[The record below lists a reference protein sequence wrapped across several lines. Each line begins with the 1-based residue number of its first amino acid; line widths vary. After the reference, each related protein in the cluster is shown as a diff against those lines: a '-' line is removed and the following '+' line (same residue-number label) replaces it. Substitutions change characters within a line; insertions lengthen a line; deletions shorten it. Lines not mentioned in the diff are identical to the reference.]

1 MPLRRRTVISL
12 LVAAT
17 VAIVAGGA
25 LATAAGNSSSPSGFV
40 QSLAKHLGIS
50 TEKLQDAAKAAAID
64 QVDAALAAG
73 EITKEQADALKERI
87 KSGETPLFF
96 GPGFRHG
103 GPGAFGF
110 GFGFRGPDRF
120 GPLGPGGFGFH
131 FHHFGSLLSAAAE
144 YLGISEAELRTELR
158 SGSSLADVAKAKG
171 KSTDGLT
178 KALHDAVKKDLD
190 AAVKAG
196 RITQAQADEAL
207 ARFDE
212 HADELIAKAPGSG
225 RPMGRIHARVVIF

>member
-1 MPLRRRTVISL
+1 MRRRTVISL
-12 LVAAT
+12 LAAAT

-25 LATAAGNSSSPSGFV
+25 IATAAGSASSPSTFM

-64 QVDAALAAG
+64 QVDAAVAAG
-73 EITKEQADALKERI
+73 DITKEQADALKERI
-87 KSGETPLFF
+87 NSGDTPLLF

-103 GPGAFGF
+103 GFGPP
-110 GFGFRGPDRF
+110 GFGFRGPGRF
-120 GPLGPGGFGFH
+120 GPPGLGGFGFG
-131 FHHFGSLLSAAAE
+131 FHHFGSLLGAAAD
-144 YLGISEAELRTELR
+144 YLGVTEAELRTELR
-158 SGSSLADVAKAKG
+158 NGSSLADVAKTKG
-171 KSTDGLT
+171 KSTSGLT
-178 KALHDAVKKDLD
+178 KALHDAVKEDLD

-207 ARFDE
+207 SRFDE
-212 HADELIAKAPGSG
+212 HVDELIAKTPGSD